1 MDNEVALNEVILD
14 PDKANELKEAIEF
27 EEERPLDT
35 TLDDFL
41 YLKYD
46 LLDISPDKIEEI
58 KQILKSEQGRNLC
71 SSMSDAFDQFAV
83 GVTMPIYGLTISD
96 NPVSG
101 IDSNWLA
108 KGQVQDKEV
117 NNNPGTRE
125 FFKEIKRI
133 TEELMQLINQ
143 NRICLKEIEQFYLRD
158 IIMQTI
164 ALGTRTSI
172 ASGKRLLSHDGKYY
186 RGHAYSQANHLY
198 CDIFPLSELEGTK
211 LGMVDKEEN
220 PVQDSLEQDFL
231 GAFPYVEFRD
241 KYADLVETLCGEESP
256 APSEAKGEAKIE
268 EEATA

>member
-1 MDNEVALNEVILD
+1 MDTKVALNEVILD
-14 PDKANELKEAIEF
+14 PAETNKLKEAIEH
-27 EEERPLDT
+27 EEGIPLDA
-35 TLDDFL
+35 TLDDFFH
-41 YLKYD
+41 LKYN
-46 LLDISPDKIEEI
+46 LSDISPDKIENI
-58 KQILKSEQGRNLC
+58 KKLLKSEQGRKLC

-101 IDSNWLA
+101 IDSNWRA

-117 NNNPGTRE
+117 KNDPRTEE
-125 FFKEIKRI
+125 FFKEIKKI
-133 TEELMQLINQ
+133 TEELMQLINH

-186 RGHAYSQANHLY
+186 NGHAYSQANHLY
-198 CDIFPLSELEGTK
+198 SDIFLLSESEWTELW
-211 LGMVDKEEN
+211 MVDKKGDH
-220 PVQDSLEQDFL
+220 VRHQSVDDFMDGL
-231 GAFPYVEFRD
+231 PYMEFRD
-241 KYADLVETLCGEESP
+241 KYADLLKTLCGEESP
-256 APSEAKGEAKIE
+256 APSEVKGEAKIE